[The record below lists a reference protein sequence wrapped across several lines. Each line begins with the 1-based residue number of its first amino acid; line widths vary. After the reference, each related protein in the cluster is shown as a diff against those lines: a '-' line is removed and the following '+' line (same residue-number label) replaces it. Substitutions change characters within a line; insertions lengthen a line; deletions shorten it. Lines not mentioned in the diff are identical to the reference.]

1 MFGTI
6 EPEPLFKERETMAE
20 NLIIHDI
27 SMTLDNEMVS
37 YPKDVPY
44 RRQLQ
49 RDIEEGE
56 NSNVSFVEMSAHT
69 GSHVDSPRHY
79 YPKGYGVE
87 QIPLESLYG
96 PVWVADCT
104 GRAVVTAEVLKERV
118 PAGTKRL
125 LLKTDNSQELKRNPH
140 GAFRSDFVYLDGS
153 GARFAVEQGIRIV
166 GIDYLSIDQS
176 GLREKPAHHT
186 LLQNNIIILE
196 GILLADIEPG
206 EYFLACGP
214 LKMADSDGAPARV
227 VLIEM

>member
-1 MFGTI
+1 
-6 EPEPLFKERETMAE
+6 MAE
-20 NLIIHDI
+20 KLIIHDI
-27 SMTLDNEMVS
+27 SMMLENGMLS

-49 RDIEEGE
+49 RDLEEGE

-96 PVWVADCT
+96 PAWVADCT
-104 GRAVVTAEVLKERV
+104 GLAAVTAEVLKERV

-125 LLKTDNSQELKRNPH
+125 LLKTDNSQELAKNPH
-140 GAFRSDFVYLDGS
+140 GPFRRDFIYLDGS
-153 GARFAVEQGIRIV
+153 GARFAVEQGIQIV

-176 GLREKPAHHT
+176 GLREKPAHHI